1 MNSVG
6 EGEGIFSKSRR
17 NNGRSIT
24 GQPGFVDTNNVT
36 DSGLLGETHKNEGKK
51 TQVTFHNTSTGQN
64 PIIKQD
70 QFVSRRVKLKKPG
83 PPSI

>member
-1 MNSVG
+1 
-6 EGEGIFSKSRR
+6 
-17 NNGRSIT
+17 
-24 GQPGFVDTNNVT
+24 
-36 DSGLLGETHKNEGKK
+36 LLGETHKNEGKK

-64 PIIKQD
+64 PITKQD